1 MRYQNVKAFQKHLG
15 SAAPHHLC
23 RVYLIAVPDDF
34 ERRCLLDELV
44 SLLLVPD
51 QPLLRLSAVD
61 STLSEIFTA
70 IDSPSLFAPEPI
82 ALVDEMEKLSKKN
95 GQGFLD
101 LLARPQL
108 TGYLILG
115 SRGKTVLYQAV
126 EKCGAILDL
135 CEEKPWEK
143 EKRLAEQLFERARQA
158 GKRLAP
164 NVPQLLFDRVDKD
177 SALLAQEID
186 KLICFT
192 GDRSTIEQAD
202 VLQISAASRT
212 HTLWQTAEEIVWEG
226 GDLQVIDSSSLYGL
240 LPAFRSQFQLG
251 LKISSLLESQIPIS
265 EMSARL
271 PKIWPKVLDKRTSQA
286 ARLGSSYF
294 RKGLDLLFRIESL
307 SRLGATDISVLLD
320 FFRVSIHVRR

>member
-1 MRYQNVKAFQKHLG
+1 MRYQNVKAFQKHLE

-23 RVYLIAVPDDF
+23 RVYLIAVPDDY
-34 ERRCLLDELV
+34 ERRCLLDALV
-44 SLLLVPD
+44 SLLAVPD

-61 STLSEIFTA
+61 STLGELFTA
-70 IDSPSLFAPEPI
+70 IDSPSLFSPEPL

-95 GQGFLD
+95 AQGFID
-101 LLARPQL
+101 LLARPHL

-135 CEEKPWEK
+135 CDEKPWEK
-143 EKRLAEQLFERARQA
+143 EKRLTEQLFERARQA

-164 NVPQLLFDRVDKD
+164 NVPQLLFDRLDKD
-177 SALLAQEID
+177 SALLTQEID

-202 VLQISAASRT
+202 VQQISATSRT
-212 HTLWQTAEEIVWEG
+212 YTLWQTAEEIVWEG
-226 GDLQVIDSSSLYGL
+226 GDLHAADSSSLHGL
-240 LPAFRSQFQLG
+240 IPALRSQFQVG
-251 LKISSLLESQIPIS
+251 LKLASFMEAGVAPHEIST
-265 EMSARL
+265 RL
-271 PKIWPKVLDKRTSQA
+271 PKIWPKLLDKRMSQA

-307 SRLGATDISVLLD
+307 SRSGSTDISVLLD
-320 FFRVSIHVRR
+320 FFRASVHVRR